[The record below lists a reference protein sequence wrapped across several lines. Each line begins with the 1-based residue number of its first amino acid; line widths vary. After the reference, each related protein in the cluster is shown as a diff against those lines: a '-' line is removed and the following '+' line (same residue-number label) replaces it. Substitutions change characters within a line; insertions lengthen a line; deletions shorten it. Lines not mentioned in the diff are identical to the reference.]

1 MRRKRML
8 CATMAA
14 IMTAAQIAIQLPV
27 AAETVT
33 ATVFESAQIESWT
46 SFDVNLS
53 QYGIMDSGTSVKIT
67 CTVAEENIVGGDGE
81 TPKWAFGVVI
91 NGDWDHETMP
101 HCNYD
106 SARKEFSL
114 TLTAQELSMNP
125 SFTVQ
130 SQLPCAAA
138 FTVEAIDLQQDGRG
152 TIELPAVTGN
162 IIMWQYT
169 DSSWLAGSSCGGSLS
184 IAQPDGVT
192 FGRTTVGE
200 LRTGVKR
207 INAQPVPYYSD
218 SLGAGEDSWCYEVS
232 LDLKNDAGET
242 ANIASD
248 AFDLGSEGAVFTDNI
263 LPDDSYD
270 AWTVEKISINVNAK
284 TEWDDELGKSRAVS
298 EKVRAMPDSTTAYFE
313 TSGSSGRDYTLAPI
327 TEKSTTMWTFT
338 DDRGMRSAEGNVSV
352 DAGDLAGITFADFLA
367 DCHTVS
373 IAAPG
378 YFSND
383 AGIDPDDLMYN
394 INMVFQNGDGS
405 DGRWLGR
412 DLTPLTEGCTLYAGA
427 YGDMLEEGTEDY
439 TLTEITLRV
448 LPKIERDEN
457 GAQQASSEIIRNMGD
472 NESIFLEFAED
483 GREAAEV
490 PVAQKSIIMNVWA
503 DDSWLT
509 GVVASGRTERLDVH
523 GVEYGRTTF
532 AELKENIKSLS
543 AALPYISDTAGAG
556 SGAFEYKFMMTFGD
570 GSEYFC
576 ETAAE
581 PGAALTQRIDD
592 INADEVNTGAITG
605 IYIDVM
611 SKLEESGDRQ
621 QAVSGVI
628 RGLSSG
634 NSFVLELAEDNRAEA
649 GVTFTGKSAALN
661 AWTDSS
667 WLTGMVASGR
677 TGRIAV
683 DGIEYGATTLAQ
695 LKESTK
701 SIRVTLPYYSDSIG
715 AGREA
720 FTYKLAFRFEDG
732 AEYLCETNAVLGS
745 ELVQLVD
752 GIDSSVSGAAI
763 TSVCFDIFSQTEE
776 TDGGLNQ
783 AVSEKIR
790 QLKDGE
796 SVMVEFAKDGR
807 AAVTVTVSDKS
818 VEMNVW
824 TTEDDWLTGV
834 TAGGE
839 TSSVD
844 VDGVKYGATTI
855 AQLKE
860 NIKSLSAA
868 LPYCSDGAGAGR
880 EAFEYKFMIALA
892 GGAEIWC
899 ETSAEIGS
907 PLTQLTD
914 AIEAEDENAV
924 IKGIYLG
931 ISAKLEETDSGRMQ
945 AASEKIRALDADTA
959 FEIVLKAASAVPENV
974 KAQAG
979 DGKVTLTWDKVEG
992 AANYAVLMKKG
1003 AGWTVLGA
1011 AGNRTE
1017 YTVSGLTNGQKYYF
1031 AVKAYAGGAWGKAS
1045 EAVAATPEKN
1055 IIPQNVKA
1063 QAGDGK
1069 VTLTWDK
1076 VEGAANYAVLMKKG
1090 AGWTVLGAAG
1100 NRTEYTVSGLTN
1112 GQKYYF
1118 AVKAYAGGA
1127 WGKASEAVAAT
1138 PEKNIIPQNVK
1149 ASAGDGKVTLT
1160 WDKVEGAANYAV
1172 FLRKGGTWLK
1182 IGTTGTGTA
1191 FTSRGLPNGGKYF
1204 YMIKSCVNGKW
1215 SGESAVVS
1223 AIPTCI
1229 TPQNVKAFAGD
1240 GKVTLTWDAVKGAS
1254 NYTIFLRKGSAW
1266 LKIGSSGA
1274 NTTFT
1279 SRGLPNGGKY
1289 FYMVKAYVNGSW
1301 SDESAV
1307 VSAIPTSITPQ
1318 NVKAAGGAG
1327 KAEISWD
1334 AVKGASNYAV
1344 FVKNGNS
1351 WKSLGSAGKATAY
1364 TAKGLAGG
1372 RYTFAVKAYVNGAW
1386 SDMSEA
1392 VTADVT

>member
-14 IMTAAQIAIQLPV
+14 IMTAAQIAIQLPA

-33 ATVFESAQIESWT
+33 ATAFESAQIESWT
-46 SFDVNLS
+46 SFNVNLA

-91 NGDWDHETMP
+91 NGDWNHETMP

-106 SARKEFSL
+106 SSRKEFSL

-162 IIMWQYT
+162 VTMWQYT
-169 DSSWLAGSSCGGSLS
+169 DSSWLVGSSCGGSLS

-200 LRTGVKR
+200 LRAGVKR

-284 TEWDDELGKSRAVS
+284 TEWDGELGKSRAVS
-298 EKVRAMPDSTTAYFE
+298 EKVRSMPDSTAAYFE

-327 TEKSTTMWTFT
+327 TAKSTTMWTFT

-412 DLTPLTEGCTLYAGA
+412 DLTPLTESCTLYAGA
-427 YGDMLEEGTEDY
+427 YVDMLEEGTEDY

-483 GREAAEV
+483 GREAVQV
-490 PVAQKSIIMNVWA
+490 PIAQKSVTMNVWA

-509 GVVASGRTERLDVH
+509 GVVASGRTERLDVQ
-523 GVEYGRTTF
+523 GVEYGKTTF
-532 AELKENIKSLS
+532 AGLKEKIKSLS
-543 AALPYISDTAGAG
+543 AALPYLSDTAGAG
-556 SGAFEYKFMMTFGD
+556 SGAFEYRFMMTFGD

-592 INADEVNTGAITG
+592 ISADEVNTGAITG

-621 QAVSGVI
+621 QAVSSVI
-628 RGLSSG
+628 RGLGSG
-634 NSFVLELAEDNRAEA
+634 DTFVLELAQDDRAEA

-667 WLTGMVASGR
+667 WLTGMVASGQ

-752 GIDSSVSGAAI
+752 EIDSSVSEAAI

-776 TDGGLNQ
+776 TDGGLNR

-796 SVMVEFAKDGR
+796 SVIVEFAKDGR

-860 NIKSLSAA
+860 NIKSLSAV

-880 EAFEYKFMIALA
+880 EAFEYKFRIALA

-924 IKGIYLG
+924 IEGIYLG
-931 ISAKLEETDSGRMQ
+931 ISAKLEETDSGSMQ

-974 KAQAG
+974 KASAG
-979 DGKVTLTWDKVEG
+979 DGKVTLTWD
-992 AANYAVLMKKG
+992 A
-1003 AGWTVLGA
+1003 
-1011 AGNRTE
+1011 
-1017 YTVSGLTNGQKYYF
+1017 
-1031 AVKAYAGGAWGKAS
+1031 
-1045 EAVAATPEKN
+1045 
-1055 IIPQNVKA
+1055 
-1063 QAGDGK
+1063 
-1069 VTLTWDK
+1069 

-1204 YMIKSCVNGKW
+1204 YIVKAYVDGAW

-1240 GKVTLTWDAVKGAS
+1240 GKVTLTWDKVAGAANYAV
-1254 NYTIFLRKGSAW
+1254 FLRKGSVW
-1266 LKIGSSGA
+1266 LKVG
-1274 NTTFT
+1274 TTGTGTAFT

-1372 RYTFAVKAYVNGAW
+1372 SYTFAVKAYVNGAW